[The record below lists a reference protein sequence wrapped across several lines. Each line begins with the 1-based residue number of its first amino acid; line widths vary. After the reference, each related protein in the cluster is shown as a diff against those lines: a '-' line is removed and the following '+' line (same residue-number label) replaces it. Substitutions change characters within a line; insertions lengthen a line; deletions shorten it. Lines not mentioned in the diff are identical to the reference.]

1 MIFADHLTLDAPR
14 RTADGYLAVRA
25 KAARVGVYQYSGTEV
40 DPDNSHGLRDQVSVN
55 VLRDAAQVFDA
66 RSLGSFVGKPI
77 TDDHPTE
84 GVNASNWRDH
94 ARGVIMGAVKDGDH
108 VGFDLAFLD
117 GATIAK
123 VDAGKVELSNGYSCK
138 LEFGDFQAADGT
150 KCAAR
155 QTNITGNHIALVDRG
170 RAGASCR
177 VGDAAIC
184 DSLPSNIITNI
195 NDGESIVTTKTITFD
210 GLPLLVTDAAEA
222 AINKQAAVITTL
234 TGDKAGL
241 EAKAVTDAAAIVAK
255 DAEIVKL
262 TADLAAAKLT
272 PAQMRD
278 AAKVYGQVVAKAK
291 ASGINV
297 TDAMGED
304 EIKKA
309 VVDKAM
315 PGNTYTADHIAIAF
329 DALTKDVKVTD
340 AATNIVPIGAPVV
353 LGDAATREQA
363 ALTTANDH
371 NAWRRAGAAA

>member
-1 MIFADHLTLDAPR
+1 MILADRLTLDTPR
-14 RTADGYLAVRA
+14 RNADGYLAVRA
-25 KAARVGVYQYSGTEV
+25 KAARVGVYQYSGAEV
-40 DPDNSHGLRDQVSVN
+40 DPDNSHGLRDQSSVN
-55 VLRDAAQVFDA
+55 VLRDADQVFDA

-170 RAGASCR
+170 RAGPSCR
-177 VGDAAIC
+177 IGDAAIC
-184 DSLPSNIITNI
+184 DSLPSNIIPNI

-255 DAEIVKL
+255 DAEIAKL

-272 PAQMRD
+272 PQQMRD
-278 AAKVYGQVVAKAK
+278 AAKVYAQIVVKAK
-291 ASGINV
+291 ASGVNV

-315 PGNTYTADHIAIAF
+315 PGNTYTADHVSIAF
-329 DALTKDVKVTD
+329 DALTKDVKVAD
-340 AATNIVPIGAPVV
+340 ATNIVPIGTPVV
-353 LGDAATREQA
+353 LGDAVAREAT
-363 ALTTANDH
+363 ALTKANDH
-371 NAWRRAGAAA
+371 NAWRTAGAAA